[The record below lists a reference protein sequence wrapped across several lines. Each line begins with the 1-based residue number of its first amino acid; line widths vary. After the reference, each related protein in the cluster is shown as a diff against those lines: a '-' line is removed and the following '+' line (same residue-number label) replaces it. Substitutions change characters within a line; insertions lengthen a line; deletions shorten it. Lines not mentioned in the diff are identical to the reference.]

1 MKKVLLFGGIGLA
14 GFGLY
19 RYFKY
24 QVDMALNYDYKI
36 KNFKVLGYDNDKI
49 DVSIEIEIKNNSSF
63 EILIEEYDLNLIFK
77 GKNFANTSTKTPFVV
92 LPNTSFVLKT
102 TGAINLKE
110 SKVAVLPFIK
120 DVLARRPINIEVV
133 GFIKVK
139 FLGIKYTLKF
149 DREKFE
155 YSTDLLKDV
164 GLSEKVSD
172 FKTKNPTIA
181 KFLGI
186 K

>member
-36 KNFKVLGYDNDKI
+36 KNFEILRYNNQNI
-49 DVSIEIEIKNNSSF
+49 DVSVELEITNNSSF
-63 EILIEEYDLNLIFK
+63 EILVKEYDLKLLYK
-77 GKNFANTSTKTPFVV
+77 GKNFASTKSKVPFAV
-92 LPNTSFVLKT
+92 LPNGSFKLKT
-102 TGAINLKE
+102 EGAINVQE
-110 SKVAVLPFIK
+110 SKVAILPFIK
-120 DVLARRPINIEVV
+120 DVFAKKPINIEVS
-133 GFIKVK
+133 GFVKVK
-139 FLGIKYTLKF
+139 FLGINYTLNF
-149 DREKFE
+149 NNETFQ
-155 YSTDLLKDV
+155 YSSDLLSDL
-164 GLSEKVSD
+164 GLSKKVGS
-172 FKTKNPTIA
+172 FKEKNPAIA

>member
-1 MKKVLLFGGIGLA
+1 MKKVLLFSGIGLA

-36 KNFKVLGYDNDKI
+36 KNFKVVSYDSDKI
-49 DVSIEIEIKNNSSF
+49 VVSVEIEIKNNSSF
-63 EILIEEYDLNLIFK
+63 EILIKEYDLNLFFK
-77 GKNFANTSTKTPFVV
+77 NTNFANTNVKTPFVV
-92 LPNTSFVLKT
+92 LPNSSFTLKT
-102 TGAINLKE
+102 TGEINVKE
-110 SKVAVLPFIK
+110 TKTSVLPFIQ
-120 DVLARRPINIEVV
+120 DVLARRPINVEVI

-139 FLGIKYTLKF
+139 FLGINYTLKF
-149 DREKFE
+149 DKEKFE

-164 GLSEKVSD
+164 GLSKKVSD
-172 FKTKNPTIA
+172 FKAKNPTLANI
-181 KFLGI
+181 FGI

>member
-24 QVDMALNYDYKI
+24 QVDLALNYDYKI
-36 KNFKVLGYDNDKI
+36 KNFKILGYDNDNI
-49 DVSIEIEIKNNSSF
+49 NVAIELEIKNNSSF
-63 EILIEEYDLNLIFK
+63 EILVKEYDLKIFFK
-77 GKNFANTSTKTPFVV
+77 GKNVSNAKNKVPFAV
-92 LPNTSFVLKT
+92 LPNNSFDLKT
-102 TGAINLKE
+102 NGVINIQQTKI
-110 SKVAVLPFIK
+110 SILPFIQDILGK
-120 DVLARRPINIEVV
+120 KAINVEVS

-139 FLGIKYTLKF
+139 FLGINYTINF
-149 DREKFE
+149 NNEKFQ
-155 YSTDLLKDV
+155 YSADLLRDV
-164 GLSEKVSD
+164 GLSKKVND
-172 FKTKNPTIA
+172 FKTKNPEIA